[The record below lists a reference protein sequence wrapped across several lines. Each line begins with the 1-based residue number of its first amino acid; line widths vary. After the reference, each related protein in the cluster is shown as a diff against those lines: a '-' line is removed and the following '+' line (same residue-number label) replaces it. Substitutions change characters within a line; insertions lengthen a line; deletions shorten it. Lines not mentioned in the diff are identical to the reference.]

1 MMAKNLEISVLF
13 DFYGDML
20 TDKQKDLIDLYY
32 NQDLSLGEIAE
43 IENITRQGVRDSIKR
58 GEAYLLEL
66 EEKLG
71 LLQRYKNLNKSLE
84 KMQKIADDVAALG
97 QKYRSLSLIDCANNI
112 IKVKDEISS
121 I

>member
-1 MMAKNLEISVLF
+1 MAKNLEICVLF

-20 TDKQKDLIDLYY
+20 TDKQRDLIDLYY

-66 EEKLG
+66 EQKLG
-71 LLQRYKNLNKSLE
+71 LLQRYKKLNESLD
-84 KMQKIADDVAALG
+84 KMKEIADDVANLG
-97 QKYRSLSLIDCANNI
+97 QKYRSLNLIDCANNI
-112 IKVKDEISS
+112 IKVRDEIAN